1 MLEQSKAAKR
11 RFYNGNFHNKYFN
24 GNGIDIGGKPDPFS
38 QYIGV
43 FPLVRDVKI
52 WDLEDGD
59 AQFMKN
65 CNDEQYDFLVSS
77 HCLEHMN
84 NVEEALSNW
93 IRIIKPGA
101 YIIITVPDEDMYEQ
115 QNWPSK
121 YNNDH
126 KWTFTI
132 QKSKSWSNKSIN
144 IFELLI
150 KFQDKI
156 EVEKVEKISEF
167 YNYNLSVTDQTLN
180 PNVESAIEFIIKK
193 KSDDNNITIQK
204 NRYHMD
210 IKPLESFEIQFSNL
224 FNTIEKLDKNK
235 KYVIYGYGY
244 VAKMIDKILED
255 SIISFVDR
263 NSNIISQEIKREVVY
278 SPNNLS
284 NIQFDYIVVSV
295 IGREDE
301 ILKFLEDSLHI
312 PKNKIICL

>member
-59 AQFMKN
+59 AQFMNN

-210 IKPLESFEIQFSNL
+210 IKPLQSFEIQFSNL